1 MRKIYIAG
9 NWKMNKTFQE
19 ADDFLFNLGEYLEN
33 RNMGNVIPLIC
44 PAFPYLELVSD
55 MAEEMTLSS
64 GAQNV
69 SEHKSGA
76 YTGEI
81 SAEMLSSMGVDY
93 CIVGHSER
101 RHIYGETN
109 EVVNAKIKRLQEH
122 FLKPI
127 LCIGEKLEERE
138 AGKTEEVVLS
148 QLQNSLKDIKIEDN
162 LVLAYEPVWAIG
174 TGKTATPAQAQE
186 VHKLIRDWLIENYGK
201 EIAENTSIL
210 YGGSVKPGNLH
221 KLLSEADIDGGLI
234 GGAALDDK
242 SFIEM
247 LDIALEMK

>member
-33 RNMGNVIPLIC
+33 KTMNNVVPLIC
-44 PAFPYLELVSD
+44 PSFPYLELVSD
-55 MAEEMTLSS
+55 MAEELALSS

-69 SEHKSGA
+69 SEYLSGA

-81 SAEMLSSMGVDY
+81 SAEMLSSMGVEY

-101 RHIYGETN
+101 RHIFGESN
-109 EVVNAKIKRLQEH
+109 EMVNAKIKRLQKQ
-122 FLKPI
+122 FLKPVV
-127 LCIGEKLEERE
+127 CIGEKLEERE
-138 AGKTEEVVLS
+138 AGKTQEVVIS
-148 QLQNSLKDIKIEDN
+148 QLKNSLKDIKIEDN

-186 VHKLIRDWLIENYGK
+186 VHKLIRDWLGENYSDA
-201 EIAENTSIL
+201 IAENTSIL
-210 YGGSVKPGNLH
+210 YGGSVKPGNL
-221 KLLSEADIDGGLI
+221 KDLLSEADIDGGLI
-234 GGAALDDK
+234 GGAALDEK

-247 LDIALEMK
+247 LDIAQEMN